1 MKIRLWPFRKM
12 APLAPTKEDEEE
24 RRRKEAAAL
33 REKLSKDRP
42 WFLGKG
48 STGELGELGK

>member
-1 MKIRLWPFRKM
+1 MKLRWPFRKM

-33 REKLSKDRP
+33 REKLRKNRP